1 MKHASPVL
9 GQEARGRVLTGS
21 RVETTKFGA
30 PYTPKETECEEREI
44 ARLYK
49 GAKSSG
55 PVRVTIRASSPLP
68 KSRPNRVESEPLTI
82 APDIDNIA
90 KAVLDALNEIA
101 YDDDAQVV
109 ELHVYK
115 HARTRG
121 VGPCTRVEVEEL

>member
-1 MKHASPVL
+1 MKKLGSVVANIIPVKRR
-9 GQEARGRVLTGS
+9 ARF
-21 RVETTKFGA
+21 TKFGA

-68 KSRPNRVESEPLTI
+68 KSRPNRIESEPWTI

-90 KAVLDALNEIA
+90 KAVLDALNEVA